1 MASVHPGKS
10 LRRTRCVVWLCYSI
24 LGPRPLGWCRKRLDL
39 CPRRRSIWCAQH
51 PEDER
56 WRSRGWTN
64 LDGYGQPC
72 THRIAVHHGAWTF
85 EHGCD
90 CRHACRTIRLKIWEG
105 SFGLS
110 QTLTLYLQI
119 HAINFANSPSI
130 FSFATRHRKF
140 AKFHAQ
146 LGRNFTADSKAT
158 ARHKLSFLPIAP

>member
-1 MASVHPGKS
+1 M
-10 LRRTRCVVWLCYSI
+10 
-24 LGPRPLGWCRKRLDL
+24 
-39 CPRRRSIWCAQH
+39 
-51 PEDER
+51 R
-56 WRSRGWTN
+56 WQTN
-64 LDGYGQPC
+64 LCAYLCHGMQPDTHRQNWQPVRLFFGIKSELAGYGQPC

-146 LGRNFTADSKAT
+146 LGQNFTADSKAT